1 MKLSKITDWIT
12 YWQKLQTILADPKID
27 EAALDASLKQVRQNM
42 PLPVFWF
49 IGKTQAGKTSIIHA
63 LTGSE
68 TAEIGNGLRAC
79 TRFSSFYDFP
89 QQMPVVRFLDTRGL
103 GEIDYD
109 PNEDIHYCESRAH
122 LLIAVMKVAD
132 LQQQIVLKVLQAI
145 RIHHPDWPIIM
156 VQTGL
161 HELYGPHDQHLIP
174 WPFDQDPLPQEV
186 PTDLQR
192 ALHAQRQTVIA
203 LPGSAPMIWV
213 PVDLTL
219 AEDGFSPTNYGLEP
233 LWKAIELVLPLGLQ
247 RQLAGEKEIRD
258 LFARTAHQHIV
269 GYSLT
274 AAGLGTLP
282 VVDLVMVTTL
292 QAKLLRDL
300 AKLYGQDWNK
310 QTTVEFF
317 SLLGTAIT
325 SSYFVRIIGRTLTKF
340 IPGVGQTVGAVWGA
354 SASAATTFAL
364 GKAAVYFFTQRQNG
378 LNISPDLLR
387 KSYADALE
395 ASTSVLKQRI

>member
-1 MKLSKITDWIT
+1 M
-12 YWQKLQTILADPKID
+12 
-27 EAALDASLKQVRQNM
+27 
-42 PLPVFWF
+42 
-49 IGKTQAGKTSIIHA
+49 
-63 LTGSE
+63 
-68 TAEIGNGLRAC
+68 
-79 TRFSSFYDFP
+79 
-89 QQMPVVRFLDTRGL
+89 
-103 GEIDYD
+103 
-109 PNEDIHYCESRAH
+109 
-122 LLIAVMKVAD
+122 
-132 LQQQIVLKVLQAI
+132 
-145 RIHHPDWPIIM
+145 
-156 VQTGL
+156 
-161 HELYGPHDQHLIP
+161 
-174 WPFDQDPLPQEV
+174 
-186 PTDLQR
+186 
-192 ALHAQRQTVIA
+192 
-203 LPGSAPMIWV
+203 
-213 PVDLTL
+213 
-219 AEDGFSPTNYGLEP
+219 
-233 LWKAIELVLPLGLQ
+233 LPLGLQ

-282 VVDLVMVTTL
+282 VVDFVMVTTL

-300 AKLYGQDWNK
+300 AKLYGQDLNK
-310 QTTVEFF
+310 QTTVEFV